1 MPFIVADLK
10 LSSCIA
16 DYGLVRSA
24 AEDESAMVGEGQA
37 TAFVTGISMQ
47 NKQDVMNSTLLAQLA
62 ASGKYNRLTQTSQ
75 WYDEYKYI
83 LENVGWLVT
92 SFKFDEHSLSNVAV
106 SVDKIV
112 LDFLTTF
119 LDPTQ
124 LSLMARVL
132 EALANSSDPVVNI
145 FTRSTADDHQ
155 SNFQLGTCS
164 EDRDKNVMFSIG
176 AFTYTTTESITNV
189 LFTKIKSGSAH
200 FMNAFQNM
208 ILNQQIYAVVR
219 EAVLEK
225 LGDNAKKLIGD
236 LVLPPGSR
244 LPMSS
249 RNGILCLHTLGAIPC
264 RC

>member
-16 DYGLVRSA
+16 DYGLLRSA

-236 LVLPPGSR
+236 LVLPPR
-244 LPMSS
+244 K
-249 RNGILCLHTLGAIPC
+249 
-264 RC
+264 